1 MAINK
6 NKKTVSLATTF
17 LTLAVVVSVFG
28 FTNNSQAEQSGAS
41 NESGAD
47 SRIKIMYDTLLALGF
62 GDDASG
68 AWGDWGAYLNRA
80 YSAARWE
87 PSGNALAASDV
98 RDGKTFYSD
107 SRTKQTGSY
116 AMPTSCSTQQ
126 YHDSY
131 GAPVTQSSNCTSQ
144 YVWTVAEPAVD
155 GDDKKDPLTGLVWS
169 KYLRNNGG
177 TVEFASL
184 GGSTWSW
191 DGTTNANSIA
201 VGGKTAKELCS
212 ERGNG
217 WRLPTQKELM
227 QAYITGS
234 YFNLTNPS
242 NAFWSAT
249 EVSATY
255 AWYVTLFNGT
265 TNLNNKSTGSN
276 YVRCVR

>member
-1 MAINK
+1 
-6 NKKTVSLATTF
+6 
-17 LTLAVVVSVFG
+17 
-28 FTNNSQAEQSGAS
+28 
-41 NESGAD
+41 
-47 SRIKIMYDTLLALGF
+47 
-62 GDDASG
+62 
-68 AWGDWGAYLNRA
+68 
-80 YSAARWE
+80 
-87 PSGNALAASDV
+87 
-98 RDGKTFYSD
+98 
-107 SRTKQTGSY
+107 
-116 AMPTSCSTQQ
+116 MPTSCSTQQ

-242 NAFWSAT
+242 HYFWSAA
-249 EVSATY
+249 EYSASS
-255 AWYVTLFNGT
+255 AWYVSLTNGT
-265 TNLNNKSTGSN
+265 TYDYGKSTNSN

>member
-6 NKKTVSLATTF
+6 NKKTVSLAATF

-28 FTNNSQAEQSGAS
+28 LTNTSQAEQSGAS

-62 GDDASG
+62 GDDAVG

-80 YSAARWE
+80 YSAAQWE

-116 AMPTSCSTQQ
+116 AMPTSCVTQQ

-169 KYLRNNGG
+169 KYLKNNAGV
-177 TVEFASL
+177 VEFTDA

-201 VGGKTAKELCS
+201 VGGKKAKELCS

-242 NAFWSAT
+242 NLFWSAT
-249 EVSATY
+249 ENSATY
-255 AWYVTLFNGT
+255 AWYVSLSAGRTYYYS
-265 TNLNNKSTGSN
+265 KSTGSY